1 MGIRLIR
8 KEVFTV
14 FVMVV
19 GVFLRVSDRRGKIMG
34 VERVARVSRAVRL
47 RTNRRSITFT
57 WICTKMG
64 GS

>member
-1 MGIRLIR
+1 M
-8 KEVFTV
+8 

-19 GVFLRVSDRRGKIMG
+19 GVFLRFSDRRGKMMG
-34 VERVARVSRAVRL
+34 VERVAKVSRAVRF